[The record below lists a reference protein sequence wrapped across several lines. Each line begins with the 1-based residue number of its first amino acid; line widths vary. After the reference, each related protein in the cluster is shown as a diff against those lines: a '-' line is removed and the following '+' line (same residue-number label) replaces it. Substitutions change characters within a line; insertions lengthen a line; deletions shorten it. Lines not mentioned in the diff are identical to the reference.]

1 MTTVTKKKRRTR
13 KKKSKLIATGASWD
27 DKLINKAYLEI
38 ERIADGF
45 GIDYYPNQIEIITSE
60 QMLDAYSSV
69 GMPLMYDHWSF
80 GKQYVQQEN
89 QYRRGMMG
97 LAYEI
102 VINSK
107 PCISYLMEENTMLM
121 QILVMAHACFGHNS
135 FFKGNYLFRQWT
147 DAETIVDYLNYA
159 KDFFRHAEER
169 YGQPAVEELLDS
181 CHSLMT
187 YGVDRYKR
195 PEPLSP
201 AQEKARVAER
211 EAYYQQTLND
221 LWRRT
226 VPEAEKEAEEKKLF
240 PSEPDE
246 NLMRFI
252 EMNSPI
258 LEDWQ
263 REGMRIVRNIAQYFY
278 PQRQTQLMNEGWATF
293 WHYQIVNKM
302 HEEELID
309 DGYMLE
315 FMQSHTSV
323 TTQLPFNHQHF
334 SGINVYA
341 LGYAMYTDIKRI
353 CLEPTEEDKQW
364 FPDFAGNPD
373 WVGVVDFAMRN
384 FKDESFVQ
392 QYLSPKVM
400 RDFRLFTL
408 FDDDQDTEM
417 EITSIHNRQ
426 GYEDVRQSLAADYNF
441 NDNTP
446 NIQVYNV
453 DRMGDRSLTLRHY
466 MNNRRPI
473 DEESAREV
481 MKHAQR
487 LWGFNIKLESVNE
500 DNSPVSTLVC
510 TTDGENLMEVFD

>member
-1 MTTVTKKKRRTR
+1 MTTVTKKKRRT
-13 KKKSKLIATGASWD
+13 KAKSKLIATGASWTD
-27 DKLINKAYLEI
+27 DLINKSYLEI
-38 ERIADGF
+38 ERIADNF
-45 GIDYYPNQIEIITSE
+45 KLDYYPNQIEIISSE

-80 GKQYVQQEN
+80 GKHYVQQEN
-89 QYRRGMMG
+89 QYKRGMMG

-107 PCISYLMEENTMLM
+107 PCIAYLMEENTMLM

-147 DAETIVDYLNYA
+147 DAETIIDYLAYA
-159 KDFFRHAEER
+159 KEFFRHAEER
-169 YGQPAVEELLDS
+169 HGTAAVEELLDS
-181 CHSLMT
+181 CHALMM

-201 AQEKARVAER
+201 AQERARRAER

-226 VPEAEKEAEEKKLF
+226 VPEEEKAEEKKKRF

-252 EMNSPI
+252 EVNSPI

-302 HEEELID
+302 HEEGLIN

-315 FMQSHTSV
+315 FLQSHTSV
-323 TTQLPFNHQHF
+323 TTQFPYDHPYF

-341 LGYAMYTDIKRI
+341 LGFAMYMDIKRM

-364 FPDFAGNPD
+364 FPDIAGNED
-373 WVGVVDFAMRN
+373 WISVVDFAMRN

-392 QYLSPKVM
+392 QFLSPKVM
-400 RDFRLFTL
+400 RDFKLFSL
-408 FDDDQDTEM
+408 LDDDQDTEM
-417 EITSIHNRQ
+417 EVASIHNKQ
-426 GYEDVRQSLAADYNF
+426 GYEDVRQALAANYNLSE
-441 NDNTP
+441 NTP

-453 DRMGDRSLTLRHY
+453 NRMGDRTLTLRHY
-466 MNNRRPI
+466 MHNRRPI
-473 DEESAREV
+473 DQDSAKEV
-481 MKHAQR
+481 LKHVQV
-487 LWGFNIKLESVNE
+487 LWGFNVELESVDLN
-500 DNSPVSTLVC
+500 DKPVSSLIC
-510 TTDGENLMEVFD
+510 TVKGENLMEVFD